1 MPIEGA
7 GNTAILCLLNITAR
21 NRRLLPLSLLGEQKE
36 LHVLGST
43 FTKDKVAL
51 YDLQIIFSC
60 YGYIF
65 HNNCLWVSLLIR
77 DCTFYENHIQ
87 KGLFAVRFPL
97 YEAQ

>member
-36 LHVLGST
+36 LHVLGGT
-43 FTKDKVAL
+43 FISDKVASCN
-51 YDLQIIFSC
+51 LQIIFSC

-65 HNNCLWVSLLIR
+65 HNNCLQVSPFIR

-87 KGLFAVRFPL
+87 KGLFAFLFPL